1 MSAEVAEEAVDA
13 IGLGCSKESFTEHL
27 EIEKLIDDSVEINE
41 KLTETSNLKDLRVVE
56 RNWQQFSFIFD
67 QYQEQPHLIDPHLE
81 TILGKIIAI
90 VRNEALAMDA
100 KHIAFRYLYFISK
113 VRGYKIIARHLPHE
127 ISDLEPLLRY
137 LESQDP
143 HDSEKWEMHY
153 GLLLWFSI
161 VVKIPFHLKR
171 FETDSSSTT
180 VMDRIFEVCKNYI
193 KAPTVAQNTASYL
206 SALYIT
212 RPDVKDTYL
221 PLYFEW
227 IKEVLVNENVNC
239 KKGVILTLAGIFK
252 HGQREHLIAYAPDL
266 LHHMLSIKFQPYELS
281 IIKKPLVKLFQ
292 RLGNKKNNELV
303 NELT

>member
-127 ISDLEPLLRY
+127 VFNERTLSLNFYLTASVFVLTQISDLEPLLRY

-180 VMDRIFEVCKNYI
+180 VMDR
-193 KAPTVAQNTASYL
+193 
-206 SALYIT
+206 
-212 RPDVKDTYL
+212 
-221 PLYFEW
+221 
-227 IKEVLVNENVNC
+227 
-239 KKGVILTLAGIFK
+239 
-252 HGQREHLIAYAPDL
+252 
-266 LHHMLSIKFQPYELS
+266 
-281 IIKKPLVKLFQ
+281 
-292 RLGNKKNNELV
+292 
-303 NELT
+303 